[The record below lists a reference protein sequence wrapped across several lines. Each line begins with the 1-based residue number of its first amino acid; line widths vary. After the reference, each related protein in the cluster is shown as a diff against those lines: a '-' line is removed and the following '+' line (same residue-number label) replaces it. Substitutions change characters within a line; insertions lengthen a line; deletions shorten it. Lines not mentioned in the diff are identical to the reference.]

1 MTAAKLKIQD
11 DVWASINGD
20 EYLSEKGI
28 ALKNKIRDFMS
39 KIEPQLEDYINK
51 TEFPHEL
58 LPQLRDLG
66 FNGFHIKDFGGP
78 GLS

>member
-58 LPQLRDLG
+58 LP
-66 FNGFHIKDFGGP
+66 
-78 GLS
+78 